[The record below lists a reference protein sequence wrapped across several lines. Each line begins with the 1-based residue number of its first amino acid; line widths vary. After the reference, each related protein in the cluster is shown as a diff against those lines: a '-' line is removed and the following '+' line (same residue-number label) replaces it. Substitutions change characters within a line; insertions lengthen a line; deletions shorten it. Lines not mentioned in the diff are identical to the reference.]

1 MVSAH
6 ITYKHIYVPINL
18 QIWTILRFFYLM
30 IFSRNLRIWAIL
42 RFDSKFVQRFLQK
55 KIFSQFNII
64 IITLLINYYYNYFYY
79 VIINSLSLEFSH
91 FFLLQ
96 VQWEL
101 QWLPFILQLQLP
113 LPYFLEYKAYSFS
126 IFLSLRKTCFFFD
139 KVKQKKR
146 GGCVN

>member
-1 MVSAH
+1 MPYISSDQFS
-6 ITYKHIYVPINL
+6 NL
-18 QIWTILRFFYLM
+18 NNLKIFLFDDFLAQSSNLSNLKIWF
-30 IFSRNLRIWAIL
+30 NVC
-42 RFDSKFVQRFLQK
+42 SKVFTK

-64 IITLLINYYYNYFYY
+64 IITLLIHYYYNYFYY

-101 QWLPFILQLQLP
+101 QWLPFNLQLQLP

-126 IFLSLRKTCFFFD
+126 IFLSLRKTFFFFD

-146 GGCVN
+146 RGCVN

>member
-1 MVSAH
+1 MPYICSDQFS
-6 ITYKHIYVPINL
+6 NL
-18 QIWTILRFFYLM
+18 NNLKIFLFDDFLAQSSNLSNLKIWFKVC
-30 IFSRNLRIWAIL
+30 
-42 RFDSKFVQRFLQK
+42 SKVFTK

-64 IITLLINYYYNYFYY
+64 IITLLIHYYYNYFYY

-113 LPYFLEYKAYSFS
+113 LPYFLECKAYSFS